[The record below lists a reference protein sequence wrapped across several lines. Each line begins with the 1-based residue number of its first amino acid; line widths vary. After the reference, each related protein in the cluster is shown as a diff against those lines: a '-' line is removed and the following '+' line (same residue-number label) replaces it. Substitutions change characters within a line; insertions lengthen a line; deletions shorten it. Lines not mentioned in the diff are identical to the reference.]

1 MDAIR
6 KKMQSLK
13 GETESLYATIRR
25 FEDQTKEYQRV
36 ADQVILNSH
45 LRLNQCCR
53 TAREKKKIFKSRKEE
68 QQKIFKK

>member
-1 MDAIR
+1 MWAAASKSPAMDAIR

-36 ADQVILNSH
+36 ADQV
-45 LRLNQCCR
+45 
-53 TAREKKKIFKSRKEE
+53 
-68 QQKIFKK
+68 

>member
-36 ADQVILNSH
+36 ADQVSTHYNSVMH
-45 LRLNQCCR
+45 MFRYYLGVMLGKFLLWN
-53 TAREKKKIFKSRKEE
+53 T
-68 QQKIFKK
+68 

>member
-36 ADQVILNSH
+36 ADQVHTHFYSAVLYD
-45 LRLNQCCR
+45 
-53 TAREKKKIFKSRKEE
+53 IFPQFSE
-68 QQKIFKK
+68 

>member
-36 ADQVILNSH
+36 ADQVRFFNIWFLWP
-45 LRLNQCCR
+45 LF
-53 TAREKKKIFKSRKEE
+53 ARVTF
-68 QQKIFKK
+68 

>member
-36 ADQVILNSH
+36 ADQVRHSPLGSGRGYFIQYIQSWLPSP
-45 LRLNQCCR
+45 LY
-53 TAREKKKIFKSRKEE
+53 F
-68 QQKIFKK
+68 